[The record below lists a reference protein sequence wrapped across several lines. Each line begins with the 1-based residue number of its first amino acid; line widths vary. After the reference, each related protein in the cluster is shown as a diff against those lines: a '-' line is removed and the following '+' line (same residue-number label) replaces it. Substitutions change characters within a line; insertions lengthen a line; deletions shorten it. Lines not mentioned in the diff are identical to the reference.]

1 MSLDNNHH
9 PTYETVFT
17 VSCYCH
23 AFSPPLSWSGCRK
36 NFKTF
41 CSVCH
46 TIGKGKLIG
55 PDLLDVHKQRSDAWL
70 LEFIKSSQTM
80 IKNGDATAVALFKEY
95 NQSIMPD
102 PPYSEDQIKGIIAYI
117 KTQSPD
123 YVAEGIVADKSEPVA
138 PEIPVRSVNE
148 ATDNEILQGRL
159 LFSGESRLSG
169 GGPGC
174 ISCHHVKNN
183 KLIGG
188 GLLAKD
194 LTDAFSRMNE
204 AGISAILTSPPFPAM
219 REAYQSAP
227 LTEEE
232 AYSLVAFLKKA
243 DEDQYGQ
250 NYRNYQHYFLDC
262 GWIEFFL
269 LLGIYTTI
277 WSKRKKQ
284 SVNQKIY
291 DRQIYS

>member
-1 MSLDNNHH
+1 MKPYSLFLAI
-9 PTYETVFT
+9 VML
-17 VSCYCH
+17 
-23 AFSPPLSWSGCRK
+23 SPYHSVGQDAEK

-55 PDLLDVHKQRSDAWL
+55 PDLLDVHKQRTDEWL

-80 IKNGDATAVALFKEY
+80 IMNGDETAVALFKEY

-123 YVAEGIVADKSEPVA
+123 YVAEGIVADKSEPA
-138 PEIPVRSVNE
+138 TPEIPVRSVNE

-174 ISCHHVKNN
+174 ISCHNVKNN

-219 REAYQSAP
+219 REAYQNAP

-232 AYSLVAFLKKA
+232 AYNLVAFLKKA

-250 NYRNYQHYFLDC
+250 NYRNYQHYFLIA
-262 GWIEFFL
+262 GGFSFIV
-269 LLGIYTTI
+269 LLGVYTTI